1 MLRMSRL
8 LVRTLREDPA
18 DAEVASH
25 RLLTR
30 AGYIRRVA
38 PGGYLWLPLGKLV
51 LDQVIRVVRE
61 EVGAIGGQEVSFPAL
76 LPREPY
82 QRSGRLDEYGD
93 DVFRVTDRR
102 GTGYLLAPTHEELF
116 ALLARDLCGS
126 YRDYPLILF
135 QVQTKYRDETRP
147 RGGLLR
153 GREFLMKDSYSFD
166 LSDEGLE
173 AAYAAHRAAYQRI
186 FDRLGLR
193 YAIAAATSGAMGGS
207 VSEEFLAGTPA
218 GEDTY
223 AACPACGYAANVEA
237 LTTPAPPVVAGDR
250 PPLEV
255 LDTPDTPTI
264 DTLVA
269 RLNEI
274 RAGGR
279 DDWQA
284 ADTLKNVALTVDDE
298 LVIVGVPGDRDVDL
312 KRLEAVLFPARV
324 AMFEDFASRPDLVR
338 GYIGPQGELKARY
351 LVDPR
356 VVEGTAW
363 ATGANEPGRHAV
375 NVVCGRDF
383 TPDGTIEAATV
394 REGDPC
400 PRCGTGLELRRGVE
414 IGQIF
419 QLGRRFA
426 DDFGLDALGP
436 DGKPIRVT
444 MGSYGI
450 GLSRAV
456 ATIVEQHHDE
466 RGLVWPAEVAP
477 AHVHV
482 VPVRD
487 VESALDLAAR
497 LADAGLRVLVDD
509 RPGLSAGVRFT
520 DAELLGMP
528 YTVVLGRRFADGYVE
543 LRNRATGE
551 RRDVPISEVAGV
563 VPGSGG

>member
-51 LDQVIRVVRE
+51 LDQVTRVVRE
-61 EVGAIGGQEVSFPAL
+61 EVRAIGGQEVSFPAL

-116 ALLARDLCGS
+116 AILARDLCGS

-166 LSDEGLE
+166 LSDEGLA

-207 VSEEFLAGTPA
+207 VSEEFLAETPA

-223 AACPACGYAANVEA
+223 AACPSCGYAANVEA
-237 LTTPAPPVVAGDR
+237 LTTPAPSFVDGER
-250 PPLEV
+250 PPLTV

-269 RLNEI
+269 RLNGI

-279 DDWQA
+279 DDWRA
-284 ADTLKNVALTVDDE
+284 ADTLKNVALTVDGE
-298 LVIVGVPGDRDVDL
+298 LVVIGVPGDREVDM

-324 AMFEDFASRPDLVR
+324 AMFDDFASRPDLVR
-338 GYIGPQGELKARY
+338 GYLGPQGLKVRY

-356 VVEGTAW
+356 VVAGTAW

-383 TPDGTIEAATV
+383 EPDGTIEAATV

-400 PRCGTGLELRRGVE
+400 PRCGTGLDLRRGVE

-426 DDFGLDALGP
+426 DVFGLDALGP
-436 DGKPIRVT
+436 DGTPIRVA

-487 VESALDLAAR
+487 IDAALAVAAR
-497 LADAGLRVLVDD
+497 LDAAGLRVLVDD

-528 YTVVLGRRFADGYVE
+528 YTVVLGRRNASGYVE
-543 LRNRATGE
+543 LRDRATGE
-551 RRDVPISEVAGV
+551 RRDVPVSEVAGV
-563 VPGSGG
+563 VAGGGG